1 MSGYKVTLTL
11 VVFSVTV
18 IFGAFGS
25 NPTDALA
32 RQFMSA
38 GCEGD
43 PGDGMDVAPV
53 GGGRGDPS
61 DGEGGDPTDG
71 NGWTA
76 RDSQTAFGDQ
86 RPTANDEIVERVAAI
101 SRVAASAPAGWLGLA
116 KMLSGWAFGL
126 RL

>member
-1 MSGYKVTLTL
+1 MSGHKAMLTT

-18 IFGAFGS
+18 TLGAFGP

-32 RQFMSA
+32 RQCMSA

-43 PGDGMDVAPV
+43 PGDGMGVAPV
-53 GGGRGDPS
+53 GGGRGDPT

-71 NGWTA
+71 NGRTA
-76 RDSQTAFGDQ
+76 PDSHTAFGDQ

-126 RL
+126 RF